1 MSIIDEMLQILS
13 INNSTRFLSSVLL
26 FSLASVLFFSS
37 SLVSSSNFSN
47 FLNYNDVYMFLNL
60 DVVMFFDVANSFL
73 HVVDNF
79 L

>member
-1 MSIIDEMLQILS
+1 MLQILS